1 MPPVDFPVYLV
12 TDRHQTAGRPLLT
25 VVEQALS
32 AGVRAVQLRE
42 RDLGTRPLLAL
53 ARDMRELTARFGA
66 ALLINDRVDLALAVG
81 ADGVHLR
88 ATSLPVQ
95 VVRRLVGPERLIGL
109 STHSVSD
116 VERAEADGADFVLL
130 GPVYETPSKRE
141 YGPPIGLAPIE
152 AATARWRIPVL
163 GIGGVSAERM
173 AELRRVGASGAAVI
187 SAILSAPRVVDA
199 TSEFLAAWRRS
210 A

>member
-1 MPPVDFPVYLV
+1 MLPVDFPVYLV

-141 YGPPIGLAPIE
+141 YGPPIGPAPIE
-152 AATARWRIPVL
+152 AATARCRIPVL

-187 SAILSAPRVVDA
+187 SAILSAPRVGDA
-199 TSEFLAAWRRS
+199 TSELLAAWRRS

>member
-1 MPPVDFPVYLV
+1 MLPVDFPVYLV

-116 VERAEADGADFVLL
+116 VERAETDGADFVLL

-152 AATARWRIPVL
+152 AVTARCRIPVL

-187 SAILSAPRVVDA
+187 SAILSAPRVGDA
-199 TSEFLAAWRRS
+199 TLELLAGWRRS

>member
-1 MPPVDFPVYLV
+1 MSRVDFPVYLV

-95 VVRRLVGPERLIGL
+95 VVRRLIGPERLIGL

-116 VERAEADGADFVLL
+116 VERAETDGADFVLL
-130 GPVYETPSKRE
+130 GPVYETPSKRA
-141 YGPPIGLAPIE
+141 YGPPIGPAPIE
-152 AATARWRIPVL
+152 AVTARCRIPVL

-173 AELRRVGASGAAVI
+173 AELRLVGASGAAVI
-187 SAILSAPRVVDA
+187 SAILSAPRVGDA
-199 TSEFLAAWRRS
+199 TSELLAAWRRP